1 MKSEL
6 VIVEMLNTF
15 DYEITNYK
23 VPPTKSIQIINLAK
37 YEELIILKKKLHF
50 KNWYQSQVND

>member
-23 VPPTKSIQIINLAK
+23 VPPTKSIQIINLFETK

-50 KNWYQSQVND
+50 

>member
-6 VIVEMLNTF
+6 VIVEIVNTF

-23 VPPTKSIQIINLAK
+23 VSPTKSIQIINLFKIK
-37 YEELIILKKKLHF
+37 YEELIEILKKSTI
-50 KNWYQSQVND
+50 KNWYQS